1 MQKPVLTIVVP
12 CYNEEDV
19 LPETI
24 KQLTNVLE
32 HLMEEHLIAGG
43 SKVLFVDDGSRD
55 RTWELIEQESE
66 RNPLVTGIKLSRNFG
81 HQKALLAGLETAKND
96 SDCVISIDADLQD
109 DVSAIREFVV
119 KYWEGYDIVYGVRR
133 SRDADTWFKRAT
145 AQWFYRFMQK
155 LGVHVVYNHAD
166 FRLMSKRALE
176 ELSRYTEVNIFL
188 RGIVPLLGF
197 RTTKVFYDRKER
209 FAGQSKYPLKK
220 MLSFAFDGITSF
232 SIAPIRFITFIGF
245 LAFFLSSIAGIYALA
260 VKLLGHA
267 ESGWTSIIISIW
279 FIGGLLLMGIGL
291 IGEYIGKIYQ
301 EVKRRP
307 RFTIEKTLRSP
318 ALPPLSKKK
327 RCNYEP
333 AVSALF
339 ACQHHPH
346 CGRIIDHASSL
357 SSPPRSVLAGNIGR
371 HCGQCGHQLHTEP
384 NVYVSKQCLHYQKH
398 VPLYCGHDRMLL
410 LFVPPEHTAH

>member
-66 RNPLVTGIKLSRNFG
+66 QNPLVTGIKLSRNFG

-109 DVSAIREFVV
+109 DVSAIREFVM

-318 ALPPLSKKK
+318 ALPPLSKKEK
-327 RCNYEP
+327 
-333 AVSALF
+333 V
-339 ACQHHPH
+339 
-346 CGRIIDHASSL
+346 
-357 SSPPRSVLAGNIGR
+357 
-371 HCGQCGHQLHTEP
+371 QL
-384 NVYVSKQCLHYQKH
+384 
-398 VPLYCGHDRMLL
+398 
-410 LFVPPEHTAH
+410 

>member
-66 RNPLVTGIKLSRNFG
+66 QNPLVTGIKLSRNFG

-245 LAFFLSSIAGIYALA
+245 LAFLLSSIAGIYALA

-318 ALPPLSKKK
+318 ALPPLSKKEK
-327 RCNYEP
+327 
-333 AVSALF
+333 V
-339 ACQHHPH
+339 
-346 CGRIIDHASSL
+346 
-357 SSPPRSVLAGNIGR
+357 
-371 HCGQCGHQLHTEP
+371 QL
-384 NVYVSKQCLHYQKH
+384 
-398 VPLYCGHDRMLL
+398 
-410 LFVPPEHTAH
+410 

>member
-66 RNPLVTGIKLSRNFG
+66 RNPFVTGIKLSRNFG

-245 LAFFLSSIAGIYALA
+245 LAFLLSSIAGIYALA

-318 ALPPLSKKK
+318 ALPPLSKKEK
-327 RCNYEP
+327 
-333 AVSALF
+333 V
-339 ACQHHPH
+339 
-346 CGRIIDHASSL
+346 
-357 SSPPRSVLAGNIGR
+357 
-371 HCGQCGHQLHTEP
+371 QL
-384 NVYVSKQCLHYQKH
+384 
-398 VPLYCGHDRMLL
+398 
-410 LFVPPEHTAH
+410 